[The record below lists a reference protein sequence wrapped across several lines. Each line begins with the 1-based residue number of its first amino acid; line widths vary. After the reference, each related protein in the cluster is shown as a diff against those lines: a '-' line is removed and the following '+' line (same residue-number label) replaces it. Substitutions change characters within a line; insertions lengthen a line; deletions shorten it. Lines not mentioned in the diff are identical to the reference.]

1 MTKHRSLNG
10 VILSV
15 ILMSLFWLTPT
26 ITVKAITNPSSS
38 GAPTDC
44 TEANLETLKN
54 YFHIKY
60 DWNDTGTTITF
71 QSSHGEFRFVTLDTK
86 FFTNLS
92 VSGLYLS
99 PFTCS

>member
-54 YFHIKY
+54 Y
-60 DWNDTGTTITF
+60 
-71 QSSHGEFRFVTLDTK
+71 
-86 FFTNLS
+86 
-92 VSGLYLS
+92 
-99 PFTCS
+99 